1 MVWEHS
7 LDRILSIR
15 RALFSFVRCVLYVCS
30 PSCLHDKSIGKDV
43 IIKSPQSALRKKK
56 APHKSDEQFEV
67 LLIDA
72 AERIEISKDLQAFF

>member
-1 MVWEHS
+1 
-7 LDRILSIR
+7 
-15 RALFSFVRCVLYVCS
+15 
-30 PSCLHDKSIGKDV
+30 V